1 VLQARV
7 SSIGGKVVFKA
18 GSHRVM
24 GLLAMSRAL
33 GDHFL
38 RPYVIAEP
46 EVSQIS
52 CCCITGLGLLGLG
65 CINIHITNFTNLCG
79 C

>member
-1 VLQARV
+1 
-7 SSIGGKVVFKA
+7 
-18 GSHRVM
+18 M

-46 EVSQIS
+46 EVSQSS